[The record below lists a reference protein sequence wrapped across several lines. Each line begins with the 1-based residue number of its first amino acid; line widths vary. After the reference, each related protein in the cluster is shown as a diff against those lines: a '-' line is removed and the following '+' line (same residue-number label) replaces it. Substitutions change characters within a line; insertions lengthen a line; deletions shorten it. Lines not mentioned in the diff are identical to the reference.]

1 VLPCPTAGPSCTLV
15 RKCASQ
21 VNLSFTEHVCRA
33 VGCQSNQG
41 GYKSEWPLLWV
52 LGSILALRAP
62 CCCPHFGTP
71 PLEGCVSLRGVRAQ
85 LTDNCALCW
94 PCKGGCGVVFVGEVL
109 LSSFSRCF
117 KYVNLEHGW
126 ALLGVCELNGVALT
140 DLSAQLYHLG

>member
-1 VLPCPTAGPSCTLV
+1 MLPCPTAGPSCTLV

-21 VNLSFTEHVCRA
+21 VNLSFTERVCRA

-41 GYKSEWPLLWV
+41 GYKSVATALGAGQHPCPASSVLL
-52 LGSILALRAP
+52 P
-62 CCCPHFGTP
+62 
-71 PLEGCVSLRGVRAQ
+71 SLRHTSLGRLCEFAWSRAQ